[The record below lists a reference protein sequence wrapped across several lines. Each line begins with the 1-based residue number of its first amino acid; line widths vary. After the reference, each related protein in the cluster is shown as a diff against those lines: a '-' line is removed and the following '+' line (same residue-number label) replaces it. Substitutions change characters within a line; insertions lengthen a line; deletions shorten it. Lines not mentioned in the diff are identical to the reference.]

1 MPKPRSLT
9 PTPLPGDPADPH
21 GFAALGE
28 AYFDWMRVKNYS
40 ERTIANRRNYLRDFV
55 QWCDARGLTQPA
67 DITPPLLE
75 RYQRALFYYRQRSG
89 RPLSFRSQHTRLTS
103 VRAFFKWLARQR
115 YLLYNPAAEL
125 ELPKLEKRLPQHVL
139 TEAEAETILA
149 LPDLETPLGL
159 RDRAILEVLYS
170 TGIRRMEVI
179 GLQVYDLDAERGT
192 LMIRQGKGRKDRMV
206 PVGERAVGWIDAY
219 LRQSRPHLVR
229 EPDDGVLF
237 LTAVGTPLSRDRL
250 SELVRNYILDADI
263 GKTGSCHLFRH
274 TVATLMLEHGA
285 DIRCIQQLLGHAN
298 LDTTQIYTQVS
309 IRQLKAIH
317 TATHPAARAR
327 AVSSGRNNP
336 PDPPESPED

>member
-1 MPKPRSLT
+1 MPKPRSNT
-9 PTPLPGDPADPH
+9 PTPLPGDPADPR
-21 GFAALGE
+21 GFVALAE
-28 AYFDWMRVKNYS
+28 RYFQWMRVKNYS
-40 ERTIANRRNYLRDFV
+40 ARTIVNRRNYLRYFV
-55 QWCDARGLTQPA
+55 QWCEDRGLTQPA

-75 RYQRALFYYRQRSG
+75 RYQRALFYYRQRNG

-103 VRAFFKWLARQR
+103 VRAFFKWLAKQR

-125 ELPKLEKRLPQHVL
+125 ELPKLETRLPKHVL
-139 TEAEAETILA
+139 TEAEAENILA
-149 LPDLETPLGL
+149 LPDLRTPLGL

-179 GLQVYDLDAERGT
+179 GLHLYDVDAQRGT
-192 LMIRQGKGRKDRMV
+192 LMIRLGKGRKDRMV
-206 PVGERAVGWIDAY
+206 PIGERAVGWIDAY

-237 LTAVGTPLSRDRL
+237 LTVGGTALTGNRL
-250 SELVRNYILDADI
+250 SEVVRNYIAEADI

-285 DIRCIQQLLGHAN
+285 DIRFIQQLLGHAK

-317 TATHPAARAR
+317 TATHPAANLRA
-327 AVSSGRNNP
+327 ASSVP
-336 PDPPESPED
+336 TDPPEPPEEPET